1 MSFVRMPVLLSKT
14 IQQVMTVI
22 WIACMQALM
31 VEPMI
36 AADGHTYEKSAI
48 QIWLQ
53 QHDTSP
59 VTGIALAHMRIV
71 PNHLI
76 KGAIKT
82 SQGL

>member
-1 MSFVRMPVLLSKT
+1 
-14 IQQVMTVI
+14 MTVI
-22 WIACMQALM
+22 WVACIQALM

-36 AADGHTYEKSAI
+36 AADGHTYEDSAI
-48 QIWLQ
+48 KTWLQ

-59 VTGIALAHMRIV
+59 VTGEALAHMRIV
-71 PNHLI
+71 PNTLI